1 MIFWILVAL
10 LSAVVTYVVT
20 RPLMQPADA
29 LPDAS
34 DADIAVY
41 KDQLTEID
49 ADEARGAIST
59 SEAEAARAEVGRRVL
74 RKTGRKSAAQ
84 PQALTGAFTKPIH
97 LVTTL
102 ALPLA
107 SVALYMTFGAPGL
120 PGEPLATR
128 VAAPVSGA
136 NTDDLIAKVEARLR
150 SHPEDGKGWDV
161 IAPVYLVQ
169 GKFVDAANAFA
180 TAMKILGESPRRL
193 QGFAEARIRAENGVV
208 PDDARKALQTMLAAN
223 PKDVETRIWLA
234 LAKEQDGKSAE
245 AAADYRALLAEAP
258 ADAEWR
264 GVIQQRLTR
273 LENPTAAE
281 AEIGAPPPPPASGG
295 PTAAEMAAAQKMTPE
310 ERVAMIDK
318 MVNGLAEKLKT
329 NGRDKDGWQKLIRA
343 YQMLGRK
350 DEAVKAVASA
360 KAGLAGDDGAVREIE
375 DFAKALGVGS

>member
-1 MIFWILVAL
+1 M
-10 LSAVVTYVVT
+10 
-20 RPLMQPADA
+20 
-29 LPDAS
+29 
-34 DADIAVY
+34 
-41 KDQLTEID
+41 
-49 ADEARGAIST
+49 
-59 SEAEAARAEVGRRVL
+59 
-74 RKTGRKSAAQ
+74 
-84 PQALTGAFTKPIH
+84 
-97 LVTTL
+97 
-102 ALPLA
+102 
-107 SVALYMTFGAPGL
+107 
-120 PGEPLATR
+120 
-128 VAAPVSGA
+128 
-136 NTDDLIAKVEARLR
+136 
-150 SHPEDGKGWDV
+150 

-264 GVIQQRLTR
+264 GVIQQRLMR
-273 LENPTAAE
+273 LENPTAA
-281 AEIGAPPPPPASGG
+281 ATDPGAATPPAIGG
-295 PTAAEMAAAQKMTPE
+295 PTAAEVAAAQKMTPE

>member
-74 RKTGRKSAAQ
+74 RKTDRKSAAQ

-150 SHPEDGKGWDV
+150 SHP
-161 IAPVYLVQ
+161 
-169 GKFVDAANAFA
+169 
-180 TAMKILGESPRRL
+180 
-193 QGFAEARIRAENGVV
+193 
-208 PDDARKALQTMLAAN
+208 
-223 PKDVETRIWLA
+223 
-234 LAKEQDGKSAE
+234 
-245 AAADYRALLAEAP
+245 
-258 ADAEWR
+258 
-264 GVIQQRLTR
+264 
-273 LENPTAAE
+273 
-281 AEIGAPPPPPASGG
+281 
-295 PTAAEMAAAQKMTPE
+295 
-310 ERVAMIDK
+310 
-318 MVNGLAEKLKT
+318 
-329 NGRDKDGWQKLIRA
+329 
-343 YQMLGRK
+343 
-350 DEAVKAVASA
+350 
-360 KAGLAGDDGAVREIE
+360 
-375 DFAKALGVGS
+375 